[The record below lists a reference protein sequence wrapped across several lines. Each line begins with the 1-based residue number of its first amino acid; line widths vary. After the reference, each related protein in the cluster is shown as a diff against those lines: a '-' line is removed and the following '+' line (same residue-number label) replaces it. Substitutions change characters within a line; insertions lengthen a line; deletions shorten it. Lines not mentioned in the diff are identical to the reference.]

1 MFRSKPSD
9 TSLTSPAGPVLPRR
23 RLLMGAGAG
32 IALGG
37 AAGGAAARI
46 KGKSRGR
53 VKPKAEAPTAAPAP
67 IMFDEVLS
75 DIHKRTFR
83 YFWETADPQTGLAP
97 DKWPIK
103 DFCSVAAVGFGLSA
117 YVIGVKAGYVTR
129 EEAAQR
135 TLLTL
140 KTLWNGPQGPHAT
153 GVMGYKGFFYHFLD
167 MKTGLRY
174 ANCELSS
181 VDTALCLAGVLT
193 AGAYFDGKSADEA
206 EIRKLAMALYKRV
219 DWTFMERSTGL
230 VSMGFHPEPGLP
242 DHDAHGLIDRNWDRY
257 NEGSML
263 VYTLAMGSPTHP
275 VRHETWQSWE
285 KTLPPEWSTNFHETY
300 LSFSPLFG
308 HQYSHVWLD
317 FRGIADGFMREHDST
332 YFENSQKATIAQRN
346 YAIRNPGQFSGYGA
360 DVWGLTACM
369 GPGQMEVTVGGREIH
384 FEGYIARGI
393 QDGDWESSDDGT
405 IAPAAGLGSIAFTPD
420 ICTDLAHAL
429 RTRYGD
435 DIYGDYGFF
444 DAFNPTFPAD
454 VPSDSGRATKSA
466 GWVASQYLGIDQGP
480 ILCMLENYRSGLL
493 WDLVCRSPLTGPYIR
508 RAMKL
513 AGFQTVSDQG
523 RWLEA

>member
-1 MFRSKPSD
+1 MFRPYSTD
-9 TSLTSPAGPVLPRR
+9 ASLAFSAEPMLPRR
-23 RLLMGAGAG
+23 RILMGAGAG
-32 IALGG
+32 IAFG
-37 AAGGAAARI
+37 AVAGGAEARTRRSKSHSKAKPEAAA
-46 KGKSRGR
+46 ST
-53 VKPKAEAPTAAPAP
+53 PAAP
-67 IMFDEVLS
+67 IMFDEVLA

-83 YFWETADPQTGLAP
+83 YFWETADPTTGLAP
-97 DKWPIK
+97 DKYPLK

-117 YVIGVKAGYVTR
+117 YVIGANAGYVTR
-129 EEAAQR
+129 QEAAAR
-135 TLLTL
+135 TLVTL
-140 KTLWNGPQGPHAT
+140 KTLWNGPQGPGQT

-193 AGAYFDGKSADEA
+193 AGAYFDGKTTDEA
-206 EIRKLAMALYKRV
+206 EIRKLAIDLYRRV
-219 DWTFMERSTGL
+219 DWTFMERNTGL
-230 VSMGFHPEPGLP
+230 ISMGFHPEPNLP
-242 DHDAHGLIDRNWDRY
+242 DHDARGLIDRNWDRY

-275 VRHETWQSWE
+275 IHHDTWQNWE

-346 YAIRNPGQFSGYGA
+346 YAIRNPGQFRDYGA

-420 ICTDLAHAL
+420 ICTELAHTL
-429 RTRYGD
+429 RTRYGN

-444 DAFNPTFPAD
+444 DSFNPTVPAD
-454 VPSDSGRATKSA
+454 VPSADGHATKSA
-466 GWVASQYLGIDQGP
+466 GWVATQYLGIDQGP

-493 WDLVCRSPLTGPYIR
+493 WNLMCRSPLSGPHVR

-513 AGFQTVSDQG
+513 AGFQPVSDLG

>member
-1 MFRSKPSD
+1 
-9 TSLTSPAGPVLPRR
+9 
-23 RLLMGAGAG
+23 
-32 IALGG
+32 
-37 AAGGAAARI
+37 
-46 KGKSRGR
+46 
-53 VKPKAEAPTAAPAP
+53 
-67 IMFDEVLS
+67 MFDEVLA

-97 DKWPIK
+97 DKWPLK
-103 DFCSVAAVGFGLSA
+103 DFCSVAAVGFCLSA
-117 YVIGVKAGYVTR
+117 YVIAPRPLRHARRGGAADASDAEDPVERAPGAGADR
-129 EEAAQR
+129 GDGLQ
-135 TLLTL
+135 
-140 KTLWNGPQGPHAT
+140 
-153 GVMGYKGFFYHFLD
+153 GFFYHFLD

-174 ANCELSS
+174 RDCELSS

-193 AGAYFDGKSADEA
+193 AGGLFRRQAGRRGGDPQAGHGAVQARRLDVHGAQYGSHQHGFSSRAGPARPRRPRADRPQLGPLQRRQHA
-206 EIRKLAMALYKRV
+206 
-219 DWTFMERSTGL
+219 GL
-230 VSMGFHPEPGLP
+230 HPG
-242 DHDAHGLIDRNWDRY
+242 HGLAD
-257 NEGSML
+257 
-263 VYTLAMGSPTHP
+263 HP
-275 VRHETWQSWE
+275 IRHETWQNWE

-308 HQYSHVWLD
+308 ISIRTSGSISAASPTASCGR
-317 FRGIADGFMREHDST
+317 RGST

-346 YAIRNPGQFSGYGA
+346 YAIRNPGQFRDYGS

-420 ICTDLAHAL
+420 ICTDLAHTL

-454 VPSDSGRATKSA
+454 VPSDSGHATKSA

-493 WDLVCRSPLTGPYIR
+493 WGPRVPQSADRPLHTPR
-508 RAMKL
+508 HE
-513 AGFQTVSDQG
+513 AGRFPT
-523 RWLEA
+523 RK